1 MDIYILLSTITDCLR
16 FVTGFF
22 EVISQSAP
30 HIYHS
35 ALQLSPKLSIVQKLY
50 GQHISSPVARVMTG
64 VSALWDSCM
73 ASVGA
78 VAGVSCA
85 AWSPCGQSIVADF
98 GGTIQVQDSTTLER
112 TAGFKPPSYISQ
124 GGYSPA
130 FLTFSPDGCMV
141 ACSYQ

>member
-1 MDIYILLSTITDCLR
+1 M
-16 FVTGFF
+16 TGFF

-35 ALQLSPKLSIVQKLY
+35 ALQFSPKLSVVRKLY
-50 GQHISSPVARVMTG
+50 EQHIYSPAARVVTG
-64 VSALWDSCM
+64 IPDLWDSCT
-73 ASVGA
+73 ASAGV

-112 TAGFKPPSYISQ
+112 TSAFKPPSYILQ
-124 GGYSPA
+124 ADYSPA